1 MKNCVWI
8 LTFTLPV
15 WGIASALVYC
25 QFGMT
30 PCLAQSSGFLA
41 CLLGALAAELV
52 QKKIAESKNPYAG
65 AAFFAGSLPRTFF
78 PLIFL
83 LFSLKYYH
91 NTLDKITQYA
101 IIGSYFAYYPLVL
114 SVSVRQAIRNAK
126 TQNAFSGG
134 KTIAPLS
141 EEKTESAVIDE

>member
-1 MKNCVWI
+1 MNYWRI
-8 LTFTLPV
+8 LKVTLPV
-15 WGIASALVYC
+15 WAVVSAFVYY
-25 QFGMT
+25 QYGMLLFCAET
-30 PCLAQSSGFLA
+30 SAFAA
-41 CLLGALAAELV
+41 CLMGALLSEYLMESLIRS
-52 QKKIAESKNPYAG
+52 KKCDLGP
-65 AAFFAGSLPRTFF
+65 AFLLGGLPRTIIPLFF
-78 PLIFL
+78 LV
-83 LFSLKYYH
+83 FSLKYYH

>member
-1 MKNCVWI
+1 MNIVRL
-8 LTFTLPV
+8 LTYTLPV
-15 WGIASALVYC
+15 WGLASVLVYF
-25 QFGMT
+25 QFGMR
-30 PCLAQSSGFLA
+30 PCLAQSSGYLA
-41 CLLGALAAELV
+41 CLFGAIAAEWL
-52 QKKIAESKNPYAG
+52 QKMVAESKTPYSG
-65 AAFFAGSLPRTFF
+65 AAFLAGSLPRTFF